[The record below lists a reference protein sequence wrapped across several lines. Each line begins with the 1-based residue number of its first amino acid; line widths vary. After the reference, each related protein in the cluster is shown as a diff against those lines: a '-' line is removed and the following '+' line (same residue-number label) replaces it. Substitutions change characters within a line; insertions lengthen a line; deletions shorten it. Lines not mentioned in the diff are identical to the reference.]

1 MDLAL
6 NTKDFCKSSVELK
19 LDRCKAFTSLGIT
32 LKVMLR
38 SLFNQLNK

>member
-1 MDLAL
+1 MTLAL
-6 NTKDFCKSSVELK
+6 NTKDFYRSSVELK
-19 LDRCKAFTSLGIT
+19 LDRFKAFTSLGIT

>member
-6 NTKDFCKSSVELK
+6 NTKDFCKSSVKLK
-19 LDRCKAFTSLGIT
+19 LDRFKAFTSLYIT

-38 SLFNQLNK
+38 SLFNHLNK